1 MKADVANPFDLT
13 GRVAVVTDGGS
24 PTGIGMATASLL
36 AGLRAAQR
44 VVDAAVHRWG
54 RLDILVNNT
63 GTTSVSGPGDRV
75 EGGRP
80 GACLSGAP
88 AVPGPSALRLRAV
101 RGRLAAQS
109 R

>member
-1 MKADVANPFDLT
+1 MKAHVANPFDLT

-54 RLDILVNNT
+54 RLDILVSNI
-63 GTTSVSGPGDRV
+63 GTTSVSGPAAPGDRV
-75 EGGRP
+75 EVV
-80 GACLSGAP
+80 AEE
-88 AVPGPSALRLRAV
+88 RA
-101 RGRLAAQS
+101 
-109 R
+109 